1 MSEVE
6 SQEVEVTEEKTSK
19 SIVADP
25 SKYQKSKSASGNVSR
40 NNGDAVATAL
50 TGQPIEN
57 VRAIAAEMC
66 DVPAE
71 DLEAK
76 YAHLNV
82 GQQRMN
88 LGNKIRGAVNRMDK
102 KADTEEGKKEGLIG
116 GADYLAQIVEGYPLP
131 EPEAKE
137 EVTEESEEA

>member
-1 MSEVE
+1 MTDETQVE
-6 SQEVEVTEEKTSK
+6 ATETKTVIK
-19 SIVADP
+19 VDP
-25 SKYQKSKSASGNVSR
+25 DKYQKAKSASGNASR

-50 TGQPIEN
+50 AGQPLEN
-57 VRAIAAEMC
+57 VAAIAAEMC

-71 DLEAK
+71 DLLAK

-102 KADTEEGKKEGLIG
+102 KSKPEEGDIS
-116 GADYLAQIVEGYPLP
+116 GANYLAQIVEGYPLP
-131 EPEAKE
+131 EPEVKA
-137 EVTEESEEA
+137 EVAEAETEEE

>member
-1 MSEVE
+1 MSEENQVA
-6 SQEVEVTEEKTSK
+6 EVEEKVSK

-25 SKYQKSKSASGNVSR
+25 NKYQKSKSASGNVSR
-40 NNGDAVATAL
+40 NNGDAVATLLA
-50 TGQPIEN
+50 GQP
-57 VRAIAAEMC
+57 VDVVCKVAAEMC
-66 DVPAE
+66 DVAAE

-102 KADTEEGKKEGLIG
+102 KADTEEGRKEGLIG
-116 GADYLAQIVEGYPLP
+116 GIAYLEQVMEAYPLP
-131 EPEAKE
+131 EPEVKE
-137 EVTEESEEA
+137 EVTEESEDE